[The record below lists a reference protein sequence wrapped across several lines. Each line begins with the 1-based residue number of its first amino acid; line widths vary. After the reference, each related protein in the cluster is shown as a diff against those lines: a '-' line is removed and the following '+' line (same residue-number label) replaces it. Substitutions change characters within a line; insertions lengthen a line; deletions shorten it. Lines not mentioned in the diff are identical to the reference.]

1 MTVDSDSIQSIPPL
15 TIVGAGKLGMAVAE
29 AWQRHGGALG
39 ECVTKGQ
46 PWSPKGLV
54 FEATSPEA
62 AFDNV
67 KRCIDAGVPVV
78 TGSTGWL
85 ERAPE
90 IEALAVAQGCAAFC
104 STNFSPGVHALN
116 LIAEHASQVF
126 QKMPG
131 YNASISEVHHIH
143 KKDAPSGT
151 ALTLAEHVK
160 NGGWPDKVTIESERR
175 GEVVGLH
182 SLRWDS
188 DHDVVALHHEAK
200 SRVGFAEGAV
210 WALKWTWKQHESKRF
225 GLFTMNNLFDS

>member
-1 MTVDSDSIQSIPPL
+1 MC
-15 TIVGAGKLGMAVAE
+15 
-29 AWQRHGGALG
+29 
-39 ECVTKGQ
+39 CVLQHQLQ
-46 PWSPKGLV
+46 PGRPCL
-54 FEATSPEA
+54 EPH
-62 AFDNV
+62 
-67 KRCIDAGVPVV
+67 RCTRLAGV
-78 TGSTGWL
+78 SK
-85 ERAPE
+85 
-90 IEALAVAQGCAAFC
+90 I
-104 STNFSPGVHALN
+104 
-116 LIAEHASQVF
+116 
-126 QKMPG
+126 PG

-160 NGGWPDKVTIESERR
+160 NGGWPGEVAIESERR

-210 WALKWTWKQHESKRF
+210 WALKWTWKQHELKRF

>member
-1 MTVDSDSIQSIPPL
+1 MTIDSDSIQSIPPL

-29 AWQRHGGALG
+29 AWQRQGGALG

-90 IEALAVAQGCAAFC
+90 IEALAVAKGCAAFC

-116 LIAEHASQVF
+116 LVAAHAASVF
-126 QKMPG
+126 ERIPG
-131 YNASISEVHHIH
+131 YRASIQEVHHVH
-143 KKDAPSGT
+143 KVDAPSGT
-151 ALTLAEHVK
+151 ALTLSEWVK
-160 NGGWPDKVTIESERR
+160 RGGWSGDVAIDSVRE
-175 GEVVGLH
+175 GDVVGLH
-182 SLRWDS
+182 ALAWDS
-188 DHDVVALHHEAK
+188 AHDAFVLQHEAK

-210 WALKWTWKQHESKRF
+210 WALRWTWERQRREEF
-225 GLFTMNNLFDS
+225 GLYTMTDLFQP

>member
-1 MTVDSDSIQSIPPL
+1 MTVDSDSIQSLPPL

-29 AWQRHGGALG
+29 AWQRRGGALG

-46 PWSPKGLV
+46 PWIPKGLV
-54 FEATSPEA
+54 FEATAPEA

-90 IEALAVAQGCAAFC
+90 IEALAVAKRCAAFY

-116 LIAEHASQVF
+116 LIAAHASQVF
-126 QKMPG
+126 QKIPG
-131 YNASISEVHHIH
+131 YNASITEVHHFH

-160 NGGWPDKVTIESERR
+160 NSGWPGEVAIESERR

-200 SRVGFAEGAV
+200 SRVGFAEGAI
-210 WALKWTWKQHESKRF
+210 WALKWTWKQHKLERF
-225 GLFTMNNLFDS
+225 GLFTMNNLFDT